1 MKKWHLLSIG
11 MLLLQLI
18 YPLCRLIAEALHV
31 NFVFYSQLAYEI
43 VVTGLFVT
51 IGTLRLIKKA
61 PASGWDLLL
70 MPAIIVNS
78 FLLLTNYVS
87 LVFMVISLVFA
98 GVLTFRRK
106 GWAKILVTVVC
117 APAIIYTF
125 WVAPIAVL
133 FSQEWEPKEVI
144 NQIDSPSGRYT
155 AKILVEHVWL
165 DDPETQVWIE
175 DNRCVSVL
183 FGEFQQKSKGLYF
196 GDHQDYKTIRVTW
209 VDEDTLSINGEI
221 YDIE

>member
-70 MPAIIVNS
+70 MPAVIVNT
-78 FLLLTNYVS
+78 FLILTNYVS
-87 LVFMVISLVFA
+87 LVFMALNLVCA
-98 GVLTFRRK
+98 GMLTFRHE
-106 GWAKILVTVVC
+106 GWAKIWVTAVC
-117 APAIIYTF
+117 VPAVLYTL
-125 WVAPIAVL
+125 WVSPVFVL
-133 FSQEWEPKEVI
+133 FSQEWEPEEVME
-144 NQIDSPSGRYT
+144 QIESPSG
-155 AKILVEHVWL
+155 
-165 DDPETQVWIE
+165 Q
-175 DNRCVSVL
+175 
-183 FGEFQQKSKGLYF
+183 
-196 GDHQDYKTIRVTW
+196 
-209 VDEDTLSINGEI
+209 
-221 YDIE
+221 